1 MMTSEG
7 RGRVLALGAACVSGL
22 AVFLNSYAVKH
33 VHASPTTYTTAKNL
47 VAAVVLLAF
56 SALRPRPRLAPPTRR
71 PSVPALIVI
80 GIVGGSV
87 PFILFFNGLA
97 QASSTHAAFLQK
109 TLVVWVAFLAVPLLH
124 ERLNAAHVGAI
135 AALLVGQAALGGGIG
150 GIRPDGASMMI
161 LGATLLWAVETVL
174 VKRLTW
180 DWPGRSLASARMGVG
195 SVILVGW
202 LTATGRTGQL
212 LHLDRSGWSWVILT
226 GLVLAAYVSLWFA
239 ALAAAPAVD
248 VTAVLVFGAV
258 VTAVLSSG
266 FAGAPLAAHPVG
278 LMLVMG
284 GTALALAAGRFPPAH
299 AVPET
304 R

>member
-1 MMTSEG
+1 MNSEG
-7 RGRVLALGAACVSGL
+7 RGRMLALGAACVSGL
-22 AVFLNSYAVKH
+22 AIFLNGYAVKH
-33 VHASPTTYTTAKNL
+33 VHASPTAYTTAKNL

-56 SALRPRPRLAPPTRR
+56 SAARPAPRPASPAPRR
-71 PSVPALIVI
+71 STAALVVV

-109 TLVVWVAFLAVPLLH
+109 TLVVWVAFLAVPLLR
-124 ERLNAAHVGAI
+124 ERLNVAHVGAI
-135 AALLVGQAALGGGIG
+135 AALLAGQATLGGGVG

-180 DWPGRSLASARMGVG
+180 GWSSRSLASARMGVG
-195 SVILVGW
+195 SVVLVGW
-202 LTATGRTGQL
+202 LTVTGRAGQL
-212 LHLDRSGWSWVILT
+212 LRLDHSGWSWVILT
-226 GLVLAAYVSLWFA
+226 GLVLAAYVSVWFA

-248 VTAVLVFGAV
+248 VTAVLVFGAA
-258 VTAVLSSG
+258 VTALLSSG
-266 FAGAPLAAHPVG
+266 FAGASLAAHPAG

-284 GTALALAAGRFPPAH
+284 GTALALVAGRFSSWH
-299 AVPET
+299 AAVTESQ
-304 R
+304 